1 MDSAVKKASFPK
13 LILSLVIVF
22 ILLVSALYGFFELYL
37 KKNWETLLKDQVKTQ
52 TGISLDFDKLRFNFL
67 SFLKLQ
73 PSLEI
78 QNLKVEDAVSLD
90 KFYLELKLKSLLE
103 RKMILESI
111 KIIKPSIALYSDEN
125 HIVHLKGIDLSQLQ
139 AQAGAEQ
146 ANVEA
151 TTEANNAPQLDL
163 IDNFTLDS
171 LEVVDA
177 YINYEPYGAKPINLK
192 NLNLSIADLELSKN
206 PEDSEK
212 VSKID
217 FNTKLFGSDSSKL
230 VYRGDLGP
238 LPLDLSS
245 LKSSGKLDLN
255 LNLAELDSEFLAA
268 NAPLL
273 AMTKSGDDHIK
284 FSTKLSGD
292 LLDRLS
298 GNGNLSLNDLK
309 IGADPQHLIKLNSL
323 LSFNSTMNLIKNP
336 FVDFKISK
344 GAVAITNK
352 DFENNSSGNLEFTL
366 DSKTFLDTQYS
377 SYDFSGSLEGLKI
390 DELMHAFDPKA
401 VSPITGL
408 FEMPHFEIQAS
419 GKTPEEMNKSMTGH
433 GSINFHDGKIVFLDQ
448 LKKKKNKIT
457 RFLPIDTSTLD
468 KALDSKFA
476 EASSKFNIAKE
487 KVLFKDI
494 LVKNKL
500 AELTGSGKFRFDNY
514 MNFDLLFEVPKQM
527 NIAFNVKGMAD
538 KPGLKVNSFNL
549 INGKTQSATGTA
561 SRPSLALDTTNVGST
576 LKSVLGGK
584 LNKADPVKKE
594 KVEKAAETINQLL
607 DIGNQFLKN

>member
-1 MDSAVKKASFPK
+1 MDSTAKKASFPI
-13 LILSLVIVF
+13 LILSLLLVF
-22 ILLVSALYGFFELYL
+22 ILLVSVLYGFFELYL
-37 KKNWETLLKDQVKTQ
+37 KKNWETILKDQVKTQ

-111 KIIKPSIALYSDEN
+111 KIIKPRIALYSDEN
-125 HIVHLKGIDLSQLQ
+125 HMVHLKGLDLSKLQ
-139 AQAGAEQ
+139 AQAAAGTQ
-146 ANVEA
+146 SA
-151 TTEANNAPQLDL
+151 TVTKTNNAPQLDL

-171 LEVVDA
+171 LQIVDA
-177 YINYEPYGAKPINLK
+177 NIDYEPYGAKPINLK
-192 NLNLSIADLELSKN
+192 NLNLSISDLELSKN
-206 PEDSEK
+206 PEESTK

-230 VYRGDLGP
+230 VYRGNLGP

-255 LNLAELDSEFLAA
+255 LNLAELDPEFLAT
-268 NAPLL
+268 NVPLL
-273 AMTKSGDDHIK
+273 AMTKSGEDHIK

-298 GNGNLSLNDLK
+298 GNGNLSLNELK

-323 LSFNSTMNLIKNP
+323 LSFSSSMNLIKNP
-336 FVDFKISK
+336 FVDLKISK
-344 GAVAITNK
+344 GAVAVTNK
-352 DFENNSSGNLEFTL
+352 DFEENSSGNLEFKL
-366 DSKTFLDTQYS
+366 NSKTLLDTQYS
-377 SYDFSGSLEGLKI
+377 SFDFSGSLEGLKI
-390 DELMHAFDPKA
+390 DELMHAFDPNA
-401 VSPITGL
+401 VSPVTGL
-408 FEMPHFEIQAS
+408 FEMPYFEIQAD
-419 GKTPEEMNKSMTGH
+419 GKTPEEINKSMTGH
-433 GSINFHDGKIVFLDQ
+433 GSINFHEGKIVFLDQ
-448 LKKKKNKIT
+448 LKKKKDQIT

-487 KVLFKDI
+487 KLFFKDI

-527 NIAFNVKGMAD
+527 NIAFSVTGMAD
-538 KPGLKVNSFNL
+538 KPSLKVNSFNL
-549 INGKTQSATGTA
+549 INGKTQSATGAA
-561 SRPSLALDTTNVGST
+561 SSTPSLALDTTNLGST

-584 LNKADPVKKE
+584 LNKADPSKKE